1 MYESL
6 DLSGF
11 FWVNLFKIYHK
22 KEGAAPSRELP
33 PTNHHLKKTFLI
45 DFKELACISVTSILH
60 YDHVH
65 AILQTRNIDLGLSL

>member
-22 KEGAAPSRELP
+22 KEGAAPSREPP
-33 PTNHHLKKTFLI
+33 PTKPSPQKNFLI
-45 DFKELACISVTSILH
+45 HFKKLTCIPVTIILH
-60 YDHVH
+60 NDHIH
-65 AILQTRNIDLGLSL
+65 TIL